1 MRRMVGGMAAA
12 AVLVFLA
19 PSAGAATFGSDL
31 VIQSGQNI
39 QYTCEDNAVLPP
51 CTTVA
56 RSFGN
61 AAHPAAS
68 PITGVLVRVRFRTE
82 ALEPFTVRLVRGP
95 TSAATGAGTG
105 PTVTPTVPGT
115 VDVAVRMPIAAGD
128 LLALDGAHTPVLTG
142 GGGCTDLYGPVL
154 KDGAPGRESSLTG
167 CNPQALING
176 DVEADADGDGYGDE
190 TQDNCPGTTNPGQ
203 EDRNNNHRGDVCD
216 DTDGDGH
223 IDASDNCPDA
233 ANADQLDSDRDG
245 QGDACDPDD
254 DNDGTPDTS
263 DAFPLDPLRDG
274 GPLKG
279 ATGARDILTG
289 TAFDD
294 VICGLGG
301 NDLVH
306 GANGN
311 DTIYGDGCN
320 AVKPAADDGNDTLYG
335 DAGNDRLLGQGGNDI
350 LAGGGGRDRLEGGAG
365 NDKLAGGAG
374 TNTLNGGSG
383 NDTIDARNHQRDT
396 VDCGAG
402 RRDRAKVDRR
412 DRVKHCERVTRR

>member
-1 MRRMVGGMAAA
+1 MRRMLGVAGMAATL
-12 AVLVFLA
+12 AVLA
-19 PSAGAATFGSDL
+19 PGAGAATFGSDL
-31 VIQSGQNI
+31 AIQGGQNI
-39 QYTCEDNAVLPP
+39 QYTCEDNGVLPP

-68 PITGVLVRVRFRTE
+68 PITGILVRVRFRTE
-82 ALEPFTVRLVRGP
+82 ALVPFTIRLVRGP
-95 TSAATGAGTG
+95 TSSTTGAGTG

-115 VDVAVRMPIAAGD
+115 VEVAVRMPVAAGD
-128 LLALDGAHTPVLTG
+128 LLALDGARTPVLTAG
-142 GGGCTDLYGPVL
+142 DCSDIYGPVL
-154 KDGAPGRESSLTG
+154 QDGAAGRPSSLSG

-176 DVEADADGDGYGDE
+176 DVEADADNDGYGDE
-190 TQDNCPGTTNPGQ
+190 TQDNCPGVTNPGQ
-203 EDRNNNHRGDVCD
+203 EDRNGNHRGDVCD
-216 DTDGDGH
+216 DSDGDGRV
-223 IDASDNCPDA
+223 DAVDNCPDA
-233 ANADQLDSDRDG
+233 ANPDQADSDRDG

-289 TAFDD
+289 TTFDD

-306 GANGN
+306 GGNGN

-320 AVKPAADDGNDTLYG
+320 ATKPAPDDGNDTLYG
-335 DAGNDRLLGQGGNDI
+335 DAGNDTLQGQSGNDA
-350 LAGGGGRDRLEGGAG
+350 LYGNAGNDRLNGGAG
-365 NDKLAGGAG
+365 NDKLVGGSG
-374 TNTLNGGSG
+374 KNTLNGGAG
-383 NDTIDARNHQRDT
+383 NDTIDARNGRADS

-402 RRDRAKVDRR
+402 KRDRAKVDRR
-412 DRVKHCERVTRR
+412 DRVKHCERVTRG